1 MNSSVDRMRHL
12 RAGIFQGKSVLYW
25 MVRDKR
31 VNDNWALIEAQK
43 IALDNNVPLEVC
55 FNINNGYSEANLRQY
70 KFLFEG
76 LREVQK
82 TLDELQINFYLLI
95 GSTHVKLPEF
105 IEKNKVGYVVTDFS
119 PLKVY
124 KNRLKRVLEK
134 TVIPFSQVDTHN
146 IIPAWIASDKK
157 EFAAYTIRPKIKKL
171 LPEYLTEIPK
181 IKKHPIESDE
191 IVEEIFW
198 EKVLKSMNLDESV
211 DSVDWINP
219 GEKSAQ
225 ELLKKIRSSLV
236 NYNEQRNDPNL
247 DKLSNMSPF
256 FHYGH
261 ISPQRVALEIN
272 NSNLPTE
279 DKDAYLEEMIVRRE
293 LADNFCHY
301 ENNYDYF
308 EGFHA
313 WAQKTLNEHR
323 NDEREFVYSPEEFE
337 HSETHDNLW
346 NAAQDEMKIKGK
358 MHGFMRMYW
367 AKKILEW
374 SPSPEIALQT
384 AIELNDKYQIDGRDP
399 NGYTGIAWSIG
410 GIHDRAWFERPVF
423 GKVRFMNFNGC
434 KRKFN
439 VQTYIENNLINS

>member
-1 MNSSVDRMRHL
+1 MTNSLDRIRRL
-12 RAGIFQGKSVLYW
+12 KNGVFNGNSVLYW

-31 VNDNWALIEAQK
+31 VNDNWALLEAQK
-43 IALDNNVPLEVC
+43 IAFKNNAPLLVC
-55 FNINNGYSEANLRQY
+55 FNYNNNYSQANERHYQ
-70 KFLFEG
+70 FLFDG
-76 LREVQK
+76 LKEVHSSLGKLNIQFHLLQGK
-82 TLDELQINFYLLI
+82 TVQVI
-95 GSTHVKLPEF
+95 PEF
-105 IEKNKVGYVVTDFS
+105 IEKYKVGHLIVDFS

-124 KNRLKRVLEK
+124 KNRLKKVLQK
-134 TVIPFSQVDTHN
+134 TSIPVSQVDAHN
-146 IIPAWIASDKK
+146 IVPVWKASEKK
-157 EFAAYTIRPKIKKL
+157 EFAAYTIRPKIKRL
-171 LPEYLTEIPK
+171 LPDYLTDIPK
-181 IKKHPIESDE
+181 LTKHPYILDVIQNKINWDKALSS
-191 IVEEIFW
+191 
-198 EKVLKSMNLDESV
+198 LRLDESV
-211 DSVDWINP
+211 RPLDWVNP
-219 GEKSAQ
+219 GEKSAH
-225 ELLKKIRSSLV
+225 ELLKKIKSGLV

-247 DKLSNMSPF
+247 DKLSSMSPF

-261 ISPQRVALEIN
+261 IAPQRVALEIK
-272 NSNLPTE
+272 NSNLPLD

-301 ENNYDYF
+301 EKNYDQF

-337 HSETHDNLW
+337 YSETHDDLW

-374 SPSPEIALQT
+374 SPSPEIAQQI

-423 GKVRFMNFNGC
+423 GKIRFMNYNGC

>member
-1 MNSSVDRMRHL
+1 MTNSFDRIRHL
-12 RAGIFQGKSVLYW
+12 KNGLFKGNSVLYW

-31 VNDNWALIEAQK
+31 VNDNWALFEAQK
-43 IALDNNVPLEVC
+43 IALKNNVPLIVC
-55 FNINNGYSEANLRQY
+55 FNYYNKYSQANIRHYQ
-70 KFLFEG
+70 FLFDG
-76 LREVQK
+76 LKEVHSSLSKLNIQFHLLQGK
-82 TLDELQINFYLLI
+82 TDKAIPKFINEY
-95 GSTHVKLPEF
+95 
-105 IEKNKVGYVVTDFS
+105 KVGHLIVDYS

-124 KNRLKRVLEK
+124 KNRLKKVLQK
-134 TVIPFSQVDTHN
+134 TAIPVSQVDAHN
-146 IIPAWIASDKK
+146 IIPVWKASEKK
-157 EFAAYTIRPKIKKL
+157 EFAAYTIRPKIKRL
-171 LPEYLTEIPK
+171 LPDYLTDIPK
-181 IKKHPIESDE
+181 VTKHSYILDVAQDKINWDIALSS
-191 IVEEIFW
+191 
-198 EKVLKSMNLDESV
+198 LRLDESV
-211 DSVDWINP
+211 KPLDWINP

-225 ELLKKIRSSLV
+225 ELLKKIKSSLAS
-236 NYNEQRNDPNL
+236 YNEQRNDPNL

-261 ISPQRVALEIN
+261 IAPQRVALEIK
-272 NSNLPTE
+272 NSNLPPE

-301 ENNYDYF
+301 EKNYDQF

-323 NDEREFVYSPEEFE
+323 NDEREFVYTPEEFE
-337 HSETHDNLW
+337 YSETHDDLW

-374 SPSPEIALQT
+374 SPSPEIAQQT

-423 GKVRFMNFNGC
+423 GKVRFMNYNGC

>member
-1 MNSSVDRMRHL
+1 MTNSSDRTRHL
-12 RAGIFQGKSVLYW
+12 KNGVFNGNSVLYW

-31 VNDNWALIEAQK
+31 VNDNWALLEAQK
-43 IALDNNVPLEVC
+43 IALKNNVPLIVC
-55 FNINNGYSEANLRQY
+55 FNYYNKYSQANIRHYQ
-70 KFLFEG
+70 FLFDG
-76 LREVQK
+76 LKEVHSSLSKLNIQFHLLQGK
-82 TLDELQINFYLLI
+82 TDHAIP
-95 GSTHVKLPEF
+95 KF
-105 IEKNKVGYVVTDFS
+105 IDKYKVGHLVVDFS
-119 PLKVY
+119 PLRVY
-124 KNRLKRVLEK
+124 KNRLNKVLQK
-134 TVIPFSQVDTHN
+134 TAIPVSQVDAHN
-146 IIPAWIASDKK
+146 IVPVWQASEKK
-157 EFAAYTIRPKIKKL
+157 EFAAYTIRPKIKRL
-171 LPEYLTEIPK
+171 LPDYLIDIPK
-181 IKKHPIESDE
+181 VTKHPYILDVTQNKINWDNALSSLR
-191 IVEEIFW
+191 I
-198 EKVLKSMNLDESV
+198 DESV
-211 DSVDWINP
+211 RPLDWINP
-219 GEKSAQ
+219 GEKSAK
-225 ELLKKIRSSLV
+225 ELLKKIKSGLV

-261 ISPQRVALEIN
+261 IAPQRVALEIK
-272 NSNLPTE
+272 NSNLPPE

-301 ENNYDYF
+301 EKNYDQF

-323 NDEREFVYSPEEFE
+323 SDEREFVYSPEEFE
-337 HSETHDNLW
+337 YSETHDDLW

-374 SPSPEIALQT
+374 SPSPEIAQQT

-423 GKVRFMNFNGC
+423 GKIRFMNYNGC

>member
-1 MNSSVDRMRHL
+1 MTNSLDRIRHL
-12 RAGIFQGKSVLYW
+12 KNGLFKGNSVLYW

-31 VNDNWALIEAQK
+31 VNDNWALLEAQK
-43 IALDNNVPLEVC
+43 IALKNNVPLIVC
-55 FNINNGYSEANLRQY
+55 FNYYNKYSQANNRHYQ
-70 KFLFEG
+70 FLFDG
-76 LREVQK
+76 LKEVHSSLSKLNIQFHLLQGK
-82 TLDELQINFYLLI
+82 TDQAIP
-95 GSTHVKLPEF
+95 KF
-105 IEKNKVGYVVTDFS
+105 IDKYKVGHLVVDFS
-119 PLKVY
+119 PLRVY
-124 KNRLKRVLEK
+124 KNRLNKVLQK
-134 TVIPFSQVDTHN
+134 TAIPVSQVDAHN
-146 IIPAWIASDKK
+146 IVPVWQASEKK
-157 EFAAYTIRPKIKKL
+157 EFAAYTIRPKIKRL
-171 LPEYLTEIPK
+171 LPDYLIDIPK
-181 IKKHPIESDE
+181 VTKHPYILDVTQNKINWDNALSS
-191 IVEEIFW
+191 
-198 EKVLKSMNLDESV
+198 LRLDESV
-211 DSVDWINP
+211 RPLDWINP

-225 ELLKKIRSSLV
+225 ELLKKIKSSLAS
-236 NYNEQRNDPNL
+236 YNEQRNDPNL

-261 ISPQRVALEIN
+261 IAPQRVALEIK
-272 NSNLPTE
+272 NSNLPPE

-301 ENNYDYF
+301 EKNYDQF

-323 NDEREFVYSPEEFE
+323 NDEREFVYTPEEFE
-337 HSETHDNLW
+337 YSETHDDLW

-374 SPSPEIALQT
+374 SPSPEIAQQT

-423 GKVRFMNFNGC
+423 GKIRFMNYNGC

>member
-1 MNSSVDRMRHL
+1 MTSSPDRTRHL
-12 RAGIFQGKSVLYW
+12 KNGVFSGNSVLYW

-31 VNDNWALIEAQK
+31 VNDNWALLEAQK
-43 IALDNNVPLEVC
+43 IALKNNVPLIVC
-55 FNINNGYSEANLRQY
+55 FNYYNKYSQANNRHYQ
-70 KFLFEG
+70 FLFDG
-76 LREVQK
+76 LKEVHSSLSKLNIQFFLLQGK
-82 TLDELQINFYLLI
+82 TDQAIP
-95 GSTHVKLPEF
+95 KF
-105 IEKNKVGYVVTDFS
+105 IDIHKVGHLVVDFS
-119 PLKVY
+119 PLRVY
-124 KNRLKRVLEK
+124 KNRLNKVLQK
-134 TVIPFSQVDTHN
+134 TAIPVSQVDAHN
-146 IIPAWIASDKK
+146 IVPVWQASEKK
-157 EFAAYTIRPKIKKL
+157 EFAAYTIRPKIKRL
-171 LPEYLTEIPK
+171 LPDYLTDIPK
-181 IKKHPIESDE
+181 ITKHPYILDVTQNKINWDNALSS
-191 IVEEIFW
+191 
-198 EKVLKSMNLDESV
+198 LRLDESV
-211 DSVDWINP
+211 RPLDWINP
-219 GEKSAQ
+219 GEKSAK
-225 ELLKKIRSSLV
+225 ELLKKIKSGLV

-261 ISPQRVALEIN
+261 IAPQRVALEIK
-272 NSNLPTE
+272 NSNLPPE
-279 DKDAYLEEMIVRRE
+279 DKDSYLEEMIVRRE

-301 ENNYDYF
+301 EKNYDQF

-337 HSETHDNLW
+337 YSETHDDLW

-374 SPSPEIALQT
+374 SPSPEIAQQT

-423 GKVRFMNFNGC
+423 GKIRFMNYNGC

>member
-1 MNSSVDRMRHL
+1 MIFTPGRTRHL
-12 RAGIFQGKSVLYW
+12 REGVFQGKSVLYW

-43 IALDNNVPLEVC
+43 IALENNVPLKVC
-55 FNINNGYSEANLRQY
+55 FNINNNYPEANLRQY

-95 GSTHVKLPEF
+95 GPTHLKLPEY

-124 KNRLKRVLEK
+124 KNRLKKVLAK
-134 TVIPFSQVDTHN
+134 TEIPFSQVDTHN
-146 IIPAWIASDKK
+146 IIPAWITSDKK

-171 LPEYLTEIPK
+171 LPDYLTEIPK
-181 IKKHPIESDE
+181 IKKHPIENIDV
-191 IVEEIFW
+191 VEEIFW

-225 ELLKKIRSSLV
+225 ELLKKIQSSLV

-247 DKLSNMSPF
+247 NKLSNMSPF

-261 ISPQRVALEIN
+261 IAPQRVALEIK

-308 EGFHA
+308 EGFHV

-323 NDEREFVYSPEEFE
+323 NDEREFVYSLEEFE
-337 HSETHDNLW
+337 YSKTHDDLW

-439 VQTYIENNLINS
+439 VKMYIENNLINS

>member
-1 MNSSVDRMRHL
+1 
-12 RAGIFQGKSVLYW
+12 
-25 MVRDKR
+25 
-31 VNDNWALIEAQK
+31 
-43 IALDNNVPLEVC
+43 
-55 FNINNGYSEANLRQY
+55 
-70 KFLFEG
+70 
-76 LREVQK
+76 
-82 TLDELQINFYLLI
+82 
-95 GSTHVKLPEF
+95 
-105 IEKNKVGYVVTDFS
+105 
-119 PLKVY
+119 
-124 KNRLKRVLEK
+124 
-134 TVIPFSQVDTHN
+134 
-146 IIPAWIASDKK
+146 
-157 EFAAYTIRPKIKKL
+157 
-171 LPEYLTEIPK
+171 
-181 IKKHPIESDE
+181 
-191 IVEEIFW
+191 
-198 EKVLKSMNLDESV
+198 
-211 DSVDWINP
+211 
-219 GEKSAQ
+219 
-225 ELLKKIRSSLV
+225 
-236 NYNEQRNDPNL
+236 
-247 DKLSNMSPF
+247 
-256 FHYGH
+256 
-261 ISPQRVALEIN
+261 
-272 NSNLPTE
+272 
-279 DKDAYLEEMIVRRE
+279 MIVRRE

-439 VQTYIENNLINS
+439 VQTLSLIHI

>member
-1 MNSSVDRMRHL
+1 MTNSLDRIRRL
-12 RAGIFQGKSVLYW
+12 KSGVFNGNSVLYW

-31 VNDNWALIEAQK
+31 VSDNWALLEAQK
-43 IALDNNVPLEVC
+43 IALKNNAPLIVC
-55 FNINNGYSEANLRQY
+55 FNYHNKYSQANYRHYQ
-70 KFLFEG
+70 FLFDG
-76 LREVQK
+76 LKEVHSSLGKLNIQFHLLQGK
-82 TLDELQINFYLLI
+82 TDQAI
-95 GSTHVKLPEF
+95 SKF
-105 IEKNKVGYVVTDFS
+105 IDKYKVGHLVVDFS

-124 KNRLKRVLEK
+124 KNRLNKVLQK
-134 TVIPFSQVDTHN
+134 TAIPVSQVDAHN
-146 IIPAWIASDKK
+146 IVPVWQASEKK

-171 LPEYLTEIPK
+171 LPDYLTEIPEVISHPHILDVTQDK
-181 IKKHPIESDE
+181 INWDNALSS
-191 IVEEIFW
+191 
-198 EKVLKSMNLDESV
+198 LRLDESV
-211 DSVDWINP
+211 RPLDWINP

-225 ELLKKIRSSLV
+225 ELLKKIKSGLV

-247 DKLSNMSPF
+247 GKLSNMSPF

-261 ISPQRVALEIN
+261 IAPQRVALEIK
-272 NSNLPTE
+272 NSNLPPE

-301 ENNYDYF
+301 EKNYDQF

-337 HSETHDNLW
+337 YSETHDDLW

-374 SPSPEIALQT
+374 SPSPEIAQQT

-423 GKVRFMNFNGC
+423 GKIRFMNYNGC

-439 VQTYIENNLINS
+439 VQKYIKNNLINS

>member
-1 MNSSVDRMRHL
+1 MTSSPDRTRHL
-12 RAGIFQGKSVLYW
+12 KNGVFSGSSVLYW

-31 VNDNWALIEAQK
+31 VNDNWALLEAQK
-43 IALDNNVPLEVC
+43 IALKNNVPLIVC
-55 FNINNGYSEANLRQY
+55 FNYYNKYSQANIRHYQ
-70 KFLFEG
+70 FLFDG
-76 LREVQK
+76 LKEVHSSLSKLNIQ
-82 TLDELQINFYLLI
+82 FHLLHGKSDQAI
-95 GSTHVKLPEF
+95 PKF
-105 IEKNKVGYVVTDFS
+105 IDKYKVGHLVVDFS
-119 PLKVY
+119 PLRVY
-124 KNRLKRVLEK
+124 KNRLNKVLQK
-134 TVIPFSQVDTHN
+134 TAIPVSQVDAHN
-146 IIPAWIASDKK
+146 IVPVWQASEKK
-157 EFAAYTIRPKIKKL
+157 EFAAYTIRPKIKRL
-171 LPEYLTEIPK
+171 LPDYLTDMPK
-181 IKKHPIESDE
+181 VTKHPYILNATQNKINWDNALNS
-191 IVEEIFW
+191 
-198 EKVLKSMNLDESV
+198 LGLDESV
-211 DSVDWINP
+211 RSLDWINP

-225 ELLKKIRSSLV
+225 ELLKKIKSGLV

-261 ISPQRVALEIN
+261 IAPQRVALEVK
-272 NSNLPTE
+272 NSNLPPE

-301 ENNYDYF
+301 EENYDQF

-337 HSETHDNLW
+337 YSETHDDLW

-374 SPSPEIALQT
+374 SPSPEIAQQT

-423 GKVRFMNFNGC
+423 GKIRFMNYNGC

>member
-1 MNSSVDRMRHL
+1 MTNSLDRIRHL
-12 RAGIFQGKSVLYW
+12 KNGVFNGSSVLYW

-31 VNDNWALIEAQK
+31 VSDNWALLEAQK
-43 IALDNNVPLEVC
+43 IALKNNVPLIVC
-55 FNINNGYSEANLRQY
+55 FNNYNKYSQANNRHYQ
-70 KFLFEG
+70 FLFDC
-76 LREVQK
+76 LKEVHSSLSKLNIQFH
-82 TLDELQINFYLLI
+82 LLQGKSDQAIP
-95 GSTHVKLPEF
+95 KF
-105 IEKNKVGYVVTDFS
+105 IDKYKVGHLVVDFS
-119 PLKVY
+119 PLRVY
-124 KNRLKRVLEK
+124 KNRLNKVLQK
-134 TVIPFSQVDTHN
+134 TAIPVSQVDAHN
-146 IIPAWIASDKK
+146 IVPVWQASEKK
-157 EFAAYTIRPKIKKL
+157 EFAAYTIRPKIKRL
-171 LPEYLTEIPK
+171 LPDYLTDIPK
-181 IKKHPIESDE
+181 ITKHPYILDVTQNKINWDNALIS
-191 IVEEIFW
+191 
-198 EKVLKSMNLDESV
+198 LRLDESV
-211 DSVDWINP
+211 RSLDWINP
-219 GEKSAQ
+219 GEKNAQ
-225 ELLKKIRSSLV
+225 KLLKKIKSSLA

-261 ISPQRVALEIN
+261 IAPQRVALEIK
-272 NSNLPTE
+272 NSNLPPE
-279 DKDAYLEEMIVRRE
+279 DKDSYLEEMIVRRE

-301 ENNYDYF
+301 EKNYDQF

-323 NDEREFVYSPEEFE
+323 SDEREFVYSPEEFE
-337 HSETHDNLW
+337 YSETHDDLW

-374 SPSPEIALQT
+374 SPSPEIAQQT

-423 GKVRFMNFNGC
+423 GKIRFMNYNGC

>member
-1 MNSSVDRMRHL
+1 MTNPPDRTRHL
-12 RAGIFQGKSVLYW
+12 KNGVFSGNSVLYW
-25 MVRDKR
+25 MIRDKR
-31 VNDNWALIEAQK
+31 VNDNWALLEAQK
-43 IALDNNVPLEVC
+43 IALKNNVPLIVC
-55 FNINNGYSEANLRQY
+55 FNYYNKYSQANNRHYQ
-70 KFLFEG
+70 FLFDG
-76 LREVQK
+76 LKEVHSSLSKLNIQFH
-82 TLDELQINFYLLI
+82 LLQGKSDQAIP
-95 GSTHVKLPEF
+95 KF
-105 IEKNKVGYVVTDFS
+105 IDKYTVGHLVVDFS
-119 PLKVY
+119 PLRVY
-124 KNRLKRVLEK
+124 KNRLNKVLQK
-134 TVIPFSQVDTHN
+134 TAIPVSQVDAHN
-146 IIPAWIASDKK
+146 IVPVWQASEKK
-157 EFAAYTIRPKIKKL
+157 EFAAYTIRPKIKRL
-171 LPEYLTEIPK
+171 LPDYLTDIPK
-181 IKKHPIESDE
+181 VTKHPYILDVTQNKINWDNALSS
-191 IVEEIFW
+191 
-198 EKVLKSMNLDESV
+198 LRLDESV
-211 DSVDWINP
+211 MPLDWINP
-219 GEKSAQ
+219 GEKSAM
-225 ELLKKIRSSLV
+225 ELLKKIKSSLV
-236 NYNEQRNDPNL
+236 NYNEHRNDPNL

-261 ISPQRVALEIN
+261 IAPQRVALEIK
-272 NSNLPTE
+272 NSNLPPE
-279 DKDAYLEEMIVRRE
+279 DKDAYLEEMIIRRE

-301 ENNYDYF
+301 EKNYDQF

-337 HSETHDNLW
+337 YSETHDDLW

-374 SPSPEIALQT
+374 SPSPEIAQQT

-423 GKVRFMNFNGC
+423 GKIRFMNYNGC

>member
-1 MNSSVDRMRHL
+1 MTNPPDRTRHL
-12 RAGIFQGKSVLYW
+12 KNGVFSGNSVLYW
-25 MVRDKR
+25 MIRDKR
-31 VNDNWALIEAQK
+31 VNDNWALLEAQK
-43 IALDNNVPLEVC
+43 IALKNNVPLIVC
-55 FNINNGYSEANLRQY
+55 FNYYNKYSQANNRHYQ
-70 KFLFEG
+70 FLFDG
-76 LREVQK
+76 LKEVHSFLNKLNIQFH
-82 TLDELQINFYLLI
+82 LLQGQSDQVIP
-95 GSTHVKLPEF
+95 KF
-105 IEKNKVGYVVTDFS
+105 IDKYTVGHLVVDFS
-119 PLKVY
+119 PLRVY
-124 KNRLKRVLEK
+124 KNRLNKVLQK
-134 TVIPFSQVDTHN
+134 TAIPVSQVDAHN
-146 IIPAWIASDKK
+146 IVPVWQASEKK
-157 EFAAYTIRPKIKKL
+157 EFAAYTIRPKIKRL
-171 LPEYLTEIPK
+171 LPDYLIDIPK
-181 IKKHPIESDE
+181 VTKHPYILDVTQYKINWDNALSS
-191 IVEEIFW
+191 
-198 EKVLKSMNLDESV
+198 LRLDESV
-211 DSVDWINP
+211 RPLDWINP
-219 GEKSAQ
+219 GEKSAK
-225 ELLKKIRSSLV
+225 ELLKKIKSGLV

-261 ISPQRVALEIN
+261 IAPQRVALEIK
-272 NSNLPTE
+272 NSNLPPE

-301 ENNYDYF
+301 EKNYDQF

-337 HSETHDNLW
+337 YSETHDDLW

-374 SPSPEIALQT
+374 SPSPEIAQQT

-423 GKVRFMNFNGC
+423 GKIRFMNYNGC

>member
-1 MNSSVDRMRHL
+1 MTNSLDRIRHL
-12 RAGIFQGKSVLYW
+12 KDGVFQGFSVLYW

-31 VNDNWALIEAQK
+31 VSDNWALLEAQK
-43 IALDNNVPLEVC
+43 IALKNNVPLIVC
-55 FNINNGYSEANLRQY
+55 FNYHNKYSKANNRHYQ
-70 KFLFEG
+70 FLFDG
-76 LREVQK
+76 LKEVQSSLGKLNIQFHLLEGK
-82 TLDELQINFYLLI
+82 TDQAI
-95 GSTHVKLPEF
+95 SKF
-105 IEKNKVGYVVTDFS
+105 IDKYKVGHLVVDFS
-119 PLKVY
+119 PLRVY
-124 KNRLKRVLEK
+124 KNRLNKVLQK
-134 TVIPFSQVDTHN
+134 TAIPVSQVDAHN
-146 IIPAWIASDKK
+146 IVPVWKASEKK

-171 LPEYLTEIPK
+171 LPDFLTDIPEV
-181 IKKHPIESDE
+181 IKHPHILDVAQDKINWDNALSS
-191 IVEEIFW
+191 
-198 EKVLKSMNLDESV
+198 LRLDESV
-211 DSVDWINP
+211 RPLNWINP

-225 ELLKKIRSSLV
+225 ELLKKIKSNLV

-261 ISPQRVALEIN
+261 IAPQRVALEIK
-272 NSNLPTE
+272 NSNLPPE

-301 ENNYDYF
+301 EKNYDQF
-308 EGFHA
+308 EGFHG

-337 HSETHDNLW
+337 YSETHDDLW
-346 NAAQDEMKIKGK
+346 NAAQDEMKTKGK

-374 SPSPEIALQT
+374 SPSPEIAQQT

-423 GKVRFMNFNGC
+423 GKIRFMNYNGC

-439 VQTYIENNLINS
+439 VQTYIENNLVNS

>member
-1 MNSSVDRMRHL
+1 MNSTLGRMRQL
-12 RAGIFQGKSVLYW
+12 RAGAFNGKSVLYW

-55 FNINNGYSEANLRQY
+55 FNINNNYAEANLRQY

-82 TLDELQINFYLLI
+82 TLDELQINFHLLY
-95 GSTHVKLPEF
+95 GPTHLKLAEF
-105 IEKNKVGYVVTDFS
+105 IKKNKVGYVVTDFS

-124 KNRLKRVLEK
+124 KNRLKKVLGK

-191 IVEEIFW
+191 VVEEIFW

-261 ISPQRVALEIN
+261 IAPQRVALEIN

>member
-1 MNSSVDRMRHL
+1 MGSTLGRMRHL
-12 RAGIFQGKSVLYW
+12 RPGAFNGKSVLYW

-43 IALDNNVPLEVC
+43 IALDNNVPLKVC
-55 FNINNGYSEANLRQY
+55 FNINNNYPEANIRQY
-70 KFLFEG
+70 QFLFEG
-76 LREVQK
+76 LREVQE
-82 TLDELQINFYLLI
+82 TLDKLLINFYLLI
-95 GSTHVKLPEF
+95 GPTHVKLPEF
-105 IEKNKVGYVVTDFS
+105 IEKNNVGCVITDFS

-124 KNRLKRVLEK
+124 RNRLKKVLAITE
-134 TVIPFSQVDTHN
+134 IPFSQVDTHN

-171 LPEYLTEIPK
+171 LPDYLTEIPK
-181 IKKHPIESDE
+181 IKKHSVKSDDV
-191 IVEEIFW
+191 VEKILW
-198 EKVLKSMNLDESV
+198 EKVLKSMNLDHSV

-219 GEKSAQ
+219 GEKSAKD
-225 ELLKKIRSSLV
+225 LLKKIKSGLV
-236 NYNEQRNDPNL
+236 NYSEQRNDPNL

-261 ISPQRVALEIN
+261 IAPQRVALEIK
-272 NSNLPTE
+272 NSNLPLE
-279 DKDAYLEEMIVRRE
+279 DKDAYLEEMIIRRE

-301 ENNYDYF
+301 ERNYDQF

-337 HSETHDNLW
+337 YSETHDDLW

-374 SPSPEIALQT
+374 SPSPEIAQQT

-423 GKVRFMNFNGC
+423 GKIRFMNYNGC

>member
-1 MNSSVDRMRHL
+1 MTNSLDRIRHL
-12 RAGIFQGKSVLYW
+12 KNGVFNGNSVLYW

-31 VNDNWALIEAQK
+31 VSDNWALIEAQK
-43 IALDNNVPLEVC
+43 IALKNNVPLIVC
-55 FNINNGYSEANLRQY
+55 FNYYNKYSQANNRHYQ
-70 KFLFEG
+70 FLFDG
-76 LREVQK
+76 LKEVHSSLSKLNIQFH
-82 TLDELQINFYLLI
+82 LLQGQSDQVIP
-95 GSTHVKLPEF
+95 KF
-105 IEKNKVGYVVTDFS
+105 IDKYTVGHLVVDFS
-119 PLKVY
+119 PLRVY
-124 KNRLKRVLEK
+124 KNRLNKVLQK
-134 TVIPFSQVDTHN
+134 TAIPVSQVDTHN
-146 IIPAWIASDKK
+146 IVPVWQASEKK
-157 EFAAYTIRPKIKKL
+157 EFAAYTIRPKIKRL
-171 LPEYLTEIPK
+171 LPDYLTDIPK
-181 IKKHPIESDE
+181 VTKHPYILGVTQNK
-191 IVEEIFW
+191 INW
-198 EKVLKSMNLDESV
+198 ENALSSLGLDESV
-211 DSVDWINP
+211 RPLDWINP

-225 ELLKKIRSSLV
+225 ELLKKIKSSLT

-261 ISPQRVALEIN
+261 IAPQRVALEIK
-272 NSNLPTE
+272 NSNLPPE

-301 ENNYDYF
+301 EKNYDQF

-337 HSETHDNLW
+337 YSETHDDLW
-346 NAAQDEMKIKGK
+346 NAAQDEMKGKGK
-358 MHGFMRMYW
+358 MHGFLRMYW

-374 SPSPEIALQT
+374 SPSPEIAQQT

-423 GKVRFMNFNGC
+423 GKIRFMNYNGC
-434 KRKFN
+434 KTKFN

>member
-1 MNSSVDRMRHL
+1 MTNSLDRIRYL
-12 RAGIFQGKSVLYW
+12 KNGVFSGNSVLYW
-25 MVRDKR
+25 MIRDKR
-31 VNDNWALIEAQK
+31 VNDNWALLEAQK
-43 IALDNNVPLEVC
+43 IALKNNVPLIVC
-55 FNINNGYSEANLRQY
+55 FNYYNKYSQANNRHYQ
-70 KFLFEG
+70 FLFDG
-76 LREVQK
+76 LKEVHSFLNKLNIQFH
-82 TLDELQINFYLLI
+82 LLQGQSDQVIP
-95 GSTHVKLPEF
+95 KF
-105 IEKNKVGYVVTDFS
+105 IDKYTVGHLVVDFS
-119 PLKVY
+119 PLRVY
-124 KNRLKRVLEK
+124 KNRLNKVLQK
-134 TVIPFSQVDTHN
+134 TAIPVSQVDAHN
-146 IIPAWIASDKK
+146 IVPVWQASEKK
-157 EFAAYTIRPKIKKL
+157 EFAAYTIRPKIKRL
-171 LPEYLTEIPK
+171 LPDYLTDMPK
-181 IKKHPIESDE
+181 VTKHPYILNATQNKINWDNALSS
-191 IVEEIFW
+191 
-198 EKVLKSMNLDESV
+198 LRLDESV
-211 DSVDWINP
+211 RSLDWINP

-225 ELLKKIRSSLV
+225 ELLKKIKSGLV

-261 ISPQRVALEIN
+261 IAPQRVALEVK
-272 NSNLPTE
+272 NSNLPPE

-301 ENNYDYF
+301 EENYDQF

-337 HSETHDNLW
+337 YSETHDDLW

-374 SPSPEIALQT
+374 SPSPEIAQQT

-423 GKVRFMNFNGC
+423 GKILFMNYNGC

>member
-1 MNSSVDRMRHL
+1 
-12 RAGIFQGKSVLYW
+12 

-43 IALDNNVPLEVC
+43 IALENNVPLKVC
-55 FNINNGYSEANLRQY
+55 FNINNNYPEANLRQY

-95 GSTHVKLPEF
+95 GPTHLKLPEY

-124 KNRLKRVLEK
+124 KNRLKKVLAK
-134 TVIPFSQVDTHN
+134 TEIPFSQVDTHN
-146 IIPAWIASDKK
+146 IIPAWITSDKK

-171 LPEYLTEIPK
+171 LPDYLTEIPK
-181 IKKHPIESDE
+181 IKKHPIENIDV
-191 IVEEIFW
+191 VEEIFW
-198 EKVLKSMNLDESV
+198 EKVLKSMNLDKSV

-225 ELLKKIRSSLV
+225 ELLKKIQSSLV

-247 DKLSNMSPF
+247 NKLSNMSPF

-261 ISPQRVALEIN
+261 IAPQRVALEIK

-308 EGFHA
+308 EGFHV

-323 NDEREFVYSPEEFE
+323 NDEREFVYSLEEFE
-337 HSETHDNLW
+337 YSKTHDDLW

-439 VQTYIENNLINS
+439 VKMYIENNLINS